1 MSGLRRQCRR
11 DRCASANGRSLTPS
25 PTTMEYDSHAFA
37 IVWAIAFAA
46 AVAVAVAVASTLP
59 TTFGAQ
65 QVATSI
71 VTTETQM
78 TPVVREA

>member
-1 MSGLRRQCRR
+1 MSGLRRQYRR
-11 DRCASANGRSLTPS
+11 DRCASANGRSLIPS

-37 IVWAIAFAA
+37 IVWAIACAA
-46 AVAVAVAVASTLP
+46 AVAVASTLP

-71 VTTETQM
+71 VTTETQI
-78 TPVVREA
+78 TPVAREA